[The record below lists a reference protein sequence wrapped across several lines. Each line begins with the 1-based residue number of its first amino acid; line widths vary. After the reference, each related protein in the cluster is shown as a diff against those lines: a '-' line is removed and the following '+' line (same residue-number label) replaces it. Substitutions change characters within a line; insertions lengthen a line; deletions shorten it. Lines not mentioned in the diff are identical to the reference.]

1 MSDDV
6 MEIVSHIDKK
16 YYEGK
21 TILVTGGAG
30 FIGSW
35 MCEALLAL
43 DSHVICIDNFS
54 SGQTSNIAH
63 LHSNPN
69 FKLVEW
75 DVSEPFD
82 VDEPVDYVF
91 HLASR
96 AGPFEFSHF
105 PIEIIRSNTI
115 GTMHALEIAHKYHAK
130 FLFTSTSETYGNPTV
145 FPTPETYRG
154 NVNAIGPRGCYDE
167 AKRCGEALCMA
178 YLHQKNVDVRIA
190 RIFNTYGPRIRADGI
205 YGRVIPRFLNQMLN
219 DRPVTIFGNGSQTR
233 CFCYVIDTVI
243 GLLRFA
249 AYEGCTGEVI
259 NVGGTNEMTIMELA
273 KCLYTITGKTP
284 NIEYH
289 QMPKDDPTRR
299 LGDMTKAEALLSWTP
314 QVSLEDGILHI
325 IQRDYESVQ
334 INSK

>member
-1 MSDDV
+1 
-6 MEIVSHIDKK
+6 
-16 YYEGK
+16 
-21 TILVTGGAG
+21 
-30 FIGSW
+30 
-35 MCEALLAL
+35 LLAL
-43 DSHVICIDNFS
+43 DARVICIDNFS
-54 SGQTSNIAH
+54 SGKTSNIAH

-96 AGPFEFSHF
+96 AGPFEFFHF

-115 GTMHALEIAHKYHAK
+115 GTMNALEIAHKYHAK
-130 FLFTSTSETYGNPTV
+130 FLFTSTSETYGDPNV
-145 FPTPETYRG
+145 FPTPETYHG

-178 YLHQKNVDVRIA
+178 YLHQKKVDVRIA

-205 YGRVIPRFLNQMLN
+205 YGRVIPRFLDQMLN
-219 DRPVTIFGNGSQTR
+219 DRSVTIFGNGSQTR
-233 CFCYVIDTVI
+233 CFCYVTDTII
-243 GLLRFA
+243 GLLRLA

-259 NVGGTNEMTIMELA
+259 NVGGTNEMTIMKLA

-289 QMPKDDPTRR
+289 QMPTDDPTRR
-299 LGDMTKAEALLSWTP
+299 LGDMKKAEEFLSWKP
-314 QVSLEDGILHI
+314 QVSLEDGILRI
-325 IQRDYESVQ
+325 IHDDYESIQ
-334 INSK
+334 INLE